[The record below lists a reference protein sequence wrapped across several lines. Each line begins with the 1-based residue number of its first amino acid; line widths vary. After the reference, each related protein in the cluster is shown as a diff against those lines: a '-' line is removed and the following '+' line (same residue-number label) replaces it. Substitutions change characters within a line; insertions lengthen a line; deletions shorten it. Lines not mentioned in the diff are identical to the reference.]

1 LDPDRGSPEGNALA
15 ADAAP
20 EAFVIE
26 ILMYFGVGF
35 LTASLIGLIIIPLVH
50 NRAVRL
56 TKRRLEAATP
66 LSMAEIQAD
75 KDHLRAEFAVSTRRL
90 ELTVDQLKARS
101 TSQLRELS
109 KKSEAIAL
117 LKQELDHKSAAM
129 VALEERERTMRE
141 QITLT
146 EQEHSVKAAAVHET
160 GRALADKEA
169 ALGRLTAELG
179 ERAMLTDT
187 QKAEITLLNT
197 QVDALKT
204 QLGRYEKDVRDAEQ
218 RLTRERSDADSATK
232 ELSDE
237 RNKVEN
243 LGGRVTQL
251 QRQLVA
257 QATDAEI
264 LGRRVQDL
272 ETRLTEQDRL
282 LVEREHALYRLRT
295 ELDAARRT
303 EADLRAQVG
312 ASGTQRRELT
322 NSARAD
328 TTQLRVQLAQANEER
343 ARLHHEI
350 TVMKRETEHA
360 WTSERVENAL
370 LRERINDIA
379 AEIARLT
386 MALEGPGS
394 PIESILAA
402 APATN
407 GANGAGAGQGHGA
420 IPGGNLADRIR
431 ALQRRASRVPSAS

>member
-1 LDPDRGSPEGNALA
+1 
-15 ADAAP
+15 
-20 EAFVIE
+20 VIE
-26 ILMYFGVGF
+26 IIMYFGIGF
-35 LTASLIGLIIIPLVH
+35 LVASLLGLIIVPLVH
-50 NRAVRL
+50 NRAIRL
-56 TKRRLEAATP
+56 TVRRLEAATP

-75 KDHLRAEFAVSTRRL
+75 KDQLRAEFAMSTRRL

-101 TSQLRELS
+101 TSQLSELS
-109 KKSEAIAL
+109 RKSEAIAV

-129 VALEERERTMRE
+129 VALEEREKTLRE
-141 QITLT
+141 HISLT
-146 EQEHSVKAAAVHET
+146 EQEHSLKSAAVHET
-160 GRALADKEA
+160 GLALADKEA
-169 ALGRLTAELG
+169 ALATLTAELG
-179 ERAMLTDT
+179 QRAMLTDT
-187 QKAEITLLNT
+187 QKAEITVLNT
-197 QVDALKT
+197 QVDALRT
-204 QLGRYEKDVRDAEQ
+204 QLERYEKDVKDAEQ

-257 QATDAEI
+257 QATEAEI

-272 ETRLTEQDRL
+272 ETRLTEQGRL
-282 LVEREHALYRLRT
+282 LVEREHALYQLRA

-303 EADLRAQVG
+303 EADLRGQVG
-312 ASGTQRRELT
+312 ASGSRHRE
-322 NSARAD
+322 SADAARGD
-328 TTQLRVQLAQANEER
+328 NTQLRVQLAQATEER
-343 ARLHHEI
+343 NRLHQEI
-350 TVMKRETEHA
+350 TAMKRETEQA

-394 PIESILAA
+394 PIEAILAST
-402 APATN
+402 PATN

-420 IPGGNLADRIR
+420 PAGGNLADRIR

>member
-1 LDPDRGSPEGNALA
+1 
-15 ADAAP
+15 
-20 EAFVIE
+20 VIE
-26 ILMYFGVGF
+26 IVMYFGIGF
-35 LTASLIGLIIIPLVH
+35 LCASLLGLIVVPLVH
-50 NRAVRL
+50 NRAIRL
-56 TKRRLEAATP
+56 TVRRLEAATP

-75 KDHLRAEFAVSTRRL
+75 KDQLRAEFAVSTRRL

-101 TSQLRELS
+101 TSQLSELS
-109 KKSEAIAL
+109 KKSEVIAV

-129 VALEERERTMRE
+129 VALEEREKTLRE
-141 QITLT
+141 QISLT
-146 EQEHSVKAAAVHET
+146 EQEHSLKAAAVQAT
-160 GRALADKEA
+160 GLALADKEA
-169 ALGRLTAELG
+169 ALATLTAELG

-187 QKAEITLLNT
+187 QKAEITVLNT
-197 QVDALKT
+197 QVDALKA
-204 QLGRYEKDVRDAEQ
+204 QLDRYEKDVKDAEE

-257 QATDAEI
+257 QATEAEI

-272 ETRLTEQDRL
+272 ETRLTEQGRL
-282 LVEREHALYRLRT
+282 LVEREHALYQLRA

-303 EADLRAQVG
+303 EAELRGQVG
-312 ASGTQRRELT
+312 TSGSRHRET
-322 NSARAD
+322 ADAARAD
-328 TTQLRVQLAQANEER
+328 NSQLRVQLAQANEER
-343 ARLHHEI
+343 ARLQQEI
-350 TVMKRETEHA
+350 TAIKRDTEQA

-394 PIESILAA
+394 PIEAILAA

-407 GANGAGAGQGHGA
+407 GAGAGQGHGA
-420 IPGGNLADRIR
+420 PAGGNLADRIR

>member
-1 LDPDRGSPEGNALA
+1 
-15 ADAAP
+15 
-20 EAFVIE
+20 
-26 ILMYFGVGF
+26 
-35 LTASLIGLIIIPLVH
+35 
-50 NRAVRL
+50 
-56 TKRRLEAATP
+56 
-66 LSMAEIQAD
+66 
-75 KDHLRAEFAVSTRRL
+75 
-90 ELTVDQLKARS
+90 
-101 TSQLRELS
+101 
-109 KKSEAIAL
+109 
-117 LKQELDHKSAAM
+117 
-129 VALEERERTMRE
+129 MRE

>member
-1 LDPDRGSPEGNALA
+1 
-15 ADAAP
+15 
-20 EAFVIE
+20 VIE
-26 ILMYFGVGF
+26 IIMYFGIGF
-35 LTASLIGLIIIPLVH
+35 LVASLLGLIIVPLVH
-50 NRAVRL
+50 NRAIRL
-56 TKRRLEAATP
+56 TVRRLEAATP

-75 KDHLRAEFAVSTRRL
+75 KDQLRAEFAMSTRRL

-101 TSQLRELS
+101 TSQLSELS
-109 KKSEAIAL
+109 RKSEAIAV

-129 VALEERERTMRE
+129 IALEEREKTLRE
-141 QITLT
+141 HITVT
-146 EQEHSVKAAAVHET
+146 EQEHSLKAAAVQQT
-160 GRALADKEA
+160 GLALADKEA
-169 ALGRLTAELG
+169 ALATLTAELG
-179 ERAMLTDT
+179 QRAMMTDT
-187 QKAEITLLNT
+187 QKAEITVLNT
-197 QVDALKT
+197 QVDALRT
-204 QLGRYEKDVRDAEQ
+204 QLDRYEKDVKDAEE
-218 RLTRERSDADSATK
+218 RLTRERNDADSATK

-257 QATDAEI
+257 QSTEAEI

-272 ETRLTEQDRL
+272 ETRLTEQGRL
-282 LVEREHALYRLRT
+282 LVEREHAVYQLRT

-303 EADLRAQVG
+303 EADLRGQVG
-312 ASGTQRRELT
+312 TSGGRHRET
-322 NSARAD
+322 TDAARAD
-328 TTQLRVQLAQANEER
+328 GTQLRVQLAQANEER
-343 ARLHHEI
+343 ARLQQEVTAI
-350 TVMKRETEHA
+350 KREAEQA

-394 PIESILAA
+394 PIEAILAST
-402 APATN
+402 PATN

-420 IPGGNLADRIR
+420 PAGGNLADRIR